1 MTAAEQAG
9 RRPRSVLGPIEL
21 EVIGGT
27 IRTAEL
33 EIEAAVERTAR
44 SPMIRD
50 QHDYRVALF
59 DAKGRK
65 LTGRS
70 YSAVVDPVF
79 EYFDAGDIRP
89 GDIFFWNDPYNSSGG
104 IGHIPDLCTTLPIF
118 HGDRLI
124 GFSQVFGHHDDVGGA
139 VPGSLPAHATDMWT
153 EGLVVPPIKIYERGR
168 VNEAVFKIIARNSR
182 LSEHL
187 RGDLDAEIGAARLG
201 SRRVVAMAERYGVAA
216 LEAAYD
222 AMIENCA
229 ETIRRELLPRIRD
242 GVYSWEDY
250 VEDDGVDGPRMHALR
265 MTMTKTADKILLDL
279 TGTSEEA
286 KGPINWAIDY
296 SEGKFARKWMG
307 PVLRSLA
314 ATPERAAEIDMNEG
328 VLDVIEIRF
337 PPKGTLVT
345 PHFGKATGMRFFPL
359 LRSLG
364 VFAALLAKATDGRMP
379 ADHETIRIWGLHGGR
394 IGEDFFLFREVL
406 GGGGPG
412 RPWADGSDAVHVV
425 PNSRNLPAE
434 FSETR
439 YPVIVEKLGLAT
451 DSGGAG
457 FRRGGFGYDK
467 RIRVL
472 RACEAL
478 SNADRS
484 LMHTYGVN
492 GGRHGGTY
500 RVAVEA
506 PGGEERVLAGME
518 DRVPVPEG
526 AVVSIRTTG
535 GGGWGDPLAR
545 EPEKVCADVQC
556 GLVSERAAQGE
567 YGVVLRREGRH
578 YRIDRQASDRLRNVM
593 RARRGALP
601 MFDRGPYFDEMKR
614 RGAIRRPEGW
624 DDPDEGWTAVDAAAE
639 AAE

>member
-1 MTAAEQAG
+1 MTAATRG
-9 RRPRSVLGPIEL
+9 RGGDKPALGPIEL
-21 EVIGGT
+21 EVISGT

-59 DAKGRK
+59 DARGRK

-70 YSAVVDPVF
+70 YSAVVEPVF
-79 EYFDAGDIRP
+79 EYFDAGDIHP

-139 VPGSLPAHATDMWT
+139 TPGSLPAHATDMWT
-153 EGLVVPPIKIYERGR
+153 EGLVVPPIKIYERGAI
-168 VNEAVFKIIARNSR
+168 NEAVFKIISRNSR

-201 SRRVVAMAERYGVAA
+201 SDRVVAMAERYGVEA

-222 AMIENCA
+222 WMIENCA
-229 ETIRRELLPRIRD
+229 ETIRRELLPKIRD
-242 GVYSWEDY
+242 GVYRWEDY
-250 VEDDGVDGPRMHALR
+250 VEDDGVEGPKMHVVR
-265 MTMTKTADKILLDL
+265 ISMTKTPDKIVLDY
-279 TGTSEEA
+279 TGTSREA
-286 KGPINWAIDY
+286 KGPINWPVDY

-314 ATPERAAEIDMNEG
+314 DTPERAAEIDMNEG
-328 VLDVIEIRF
+328 VLDVIELRF

-345 PHFGKATGMRFFPL
+345 PHFGKATGLRFFPL

-364 VFAALLAKATDGRMP
+364 IFAGLLAKATDGRMP
-379 ADHETIRIWGLHGGR
+379 ADHETIRIWGIHGGT
-394 IGEDFFLFREVL
+394 IGQDFFLFREVL

-412 RPWADGSDAVHVV
+412 RPWADGSDVVHVV

-457 FRRGGFGYDK
+457 YRRGGFGYDK
-467 RIRVL
+467 RVKVL
-472 RACEAL
+472 EGCEAL
-478 SNADRS
+478 SNADRA
-484 LMHTYGVN
+484 LMNTYGVN

-500 RVAVEA
+500 GVEIEA
-506 PGGEERVLAGME
+506 ADGGRRALAGME
-518 DRVPVPEG
+518 DRVPVAAG
-526 AVVSIRTTG
+526 ATISIRTTG

-545 EPEKVCADVQC
+545 EAELVCYDVQC
-556 GLVSERAAQGE
+556 GLVSEQAARDD
-567 YGVVLRREGRH
+567 YGVVVAREGRRH
-578 YRIDRQASDRLRNVM
+578 VVDRAATNALRNKM
-593 RARRGALP
+593 RARRGRLP
-601 MFDRGPYFDEMKR
+601 MFDRGPYFAAMKDE
-614 RGAIRRPEGW
+614 IERPEGW
-624 DDPDEGWTAVDAAAE
+624 PDPDEGWYAADMVAE